1 MSFLDDIFGGGGGKT
16 SEDYINEI
24 PGIGHNAYDP
34 YVTEGR
40 NASGQTNAA
49 YDELMKDPTGFI
61 NKLMQNYKTSEGYNF
76 QKNALTSELGNT
88 AAAGGIAGTPLDQMN
103 QGAGV
108 QGLLSKD
115 MQQFLEN
122 ALGVYGKGLTGKE
135 GVASRGYDASGKL
148 ADILGG
154 AANQNANYAFQN
166 EQQGNTNRN
175 SIFSTLAKA
184 LGGGIAGGVTGGPW
198 GALGGAGK
206 ALIGGK

>member
-1 MSFLDDIFGGGGGKT
+1 MSFLDDIFGTGNPADKAQPYLN
-16 SEDYINEI
+16 DI

-34 YVTEGR
+34 YITEGR

-108 QGLLSKD
+108 QGLLSQD
-115 MQQFLEN
+115 MQQFLTN
-122 ALGVYGKGLTGKE
+122 ALGVYGTGLTGKE
-135 GVASRGYDASGKL
+135 GMATRGYDASGKL
-148 ADILGG
+148 ADILGNNK
-154 AANQNANYAFQN
+154 AAQAGLAFQGQGQSNANKGGLWSAFAQ
-166 EQQGNTNRN
+166 
-175 SIFSTLAKA
+175 L
-184 LGGGIAGGVTGGPW
+184 LGGKFGQPTNQPQR
-198 GALGGAGK
+198 
-206 ALIGGK
+206 